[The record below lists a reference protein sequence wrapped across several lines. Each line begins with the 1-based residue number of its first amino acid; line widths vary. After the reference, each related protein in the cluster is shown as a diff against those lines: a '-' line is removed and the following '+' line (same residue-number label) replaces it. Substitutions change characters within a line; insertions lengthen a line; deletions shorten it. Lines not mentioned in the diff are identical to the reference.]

1 MSKSEHQPGMWLTLF
16 FFFQGLNIGD
26 LTVLTSLR
34 RMQNSVE
41 ILGAGEGG
49 YAAGLG
55 DSCAITR
62 DPTPPLLLTY
72 RKRKLSSES
81 ERPRHLQRGLRTRE
95 GPSTSRLF

>member
-41 ILGAGEGG
+41 ILGAGGG
-49 YAAGLG
+49 ETQQDLGTAAR
-55 DSCAITR
+55 S
-62 DPTPPLLLTY
+62 PVTPPH
-72 RKRKLSSES
+72 RS
-81 ERPRHLQRGLRTRE
+81 
-95 GPSTSRLF
+95 F